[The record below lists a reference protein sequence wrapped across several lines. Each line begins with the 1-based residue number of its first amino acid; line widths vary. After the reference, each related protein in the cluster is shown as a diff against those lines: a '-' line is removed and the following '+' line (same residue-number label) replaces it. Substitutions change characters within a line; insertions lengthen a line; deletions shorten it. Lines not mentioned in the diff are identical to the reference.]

1 MVLRRTDSYG
11 YMVNHL
17 ARLFARAL
25 ERRIQPHG
33 LSPGQFPV
41 LLALWE
47 REGLTQAELCR
58 IVQIEQPT
66 MANTLNRMERDG
78 LIRREPDPND
88 GRRSLIH
95 LTERARAL
103 EDPATTAA
111 RAINQTAIKGLSDE
125 EQAELR
131 RLVAVMAANLE
142 RDSGL

>member
-78 LIRREPDPND
+78 LIQRQPDPRD

-95 LTERARAL
+95 LTERARGL
-103 EDPATTAA
+103 EEPATAAA
-111 RAINQTAIKGLSDE
+111 RSVNMAAAQGLDE
-125 EQAELR
+125 AERAELL
-131 RLVAVMAANLE
+131 RLVAMLVENLE
-142 RDSGL
+142 RDSGA

>member
-1 MVLRRTDSYG
+1 MALRRTDSYG

-66 MANTLNRMERDG
+66 MANTLNRMERDA

-103 EDPATTAA
+103 EEPATAAA
-111 RAINQTAIKGLSDE
+111 RAVNEAAIRALSEKD
-125 EQAELR
+125 QAELQ
-131 RLVAVMAANLE
+131 RLVAAMVANLE

>member
-1 MVLRRTDSYG
+1 MVLRRTDSFG

-78 LIRREPDPND
+78 LIRRAPDPHD
-88 GRRSLIH
+88 GRRSLVL

-103 EDPATTAA
+103 EEPATAAATAVNSA
-111 RAINQTAIKGLSDE
+111 AVAGLGEGDR
-125 EQAELR
+125 AELR
-131 RLVAVMAANLE
+131 RLIAALTGNLE
-142 RDSGL
+142 RDSGV